1 MSTEVKVPT
10 LPESVSDAT
19 VAKWHKKAGDSVKRD
34 ENLVD
39 LETDKVV
46 LEVPAPADGVLES
59 IAAEEGETVN
69 ADDVL
74 GKIAEGES
82 GDDSSDD
89 SESESESDD
98 DKERKKKSSNGEKSE
113 DDEKS
118 KGKDKEKEKEKEK
131 DKDKD
136 KDKDKEKPD
145 DKKESAD
152 KDGKS
157 SQKQDK
163 KDSGDG
169 GKTSHEAPDGAD
181 KLAPSVRK
189 LVTEHGIDPNEIE
202 GSGRDGRITKTDVL
216 RHIGTSGETGGARP
230 EERVKMSRLRQRVSE
245 RMKEA
250 QNTAAILT
258 SFNEVDLHEVM
269 QIRSRYKDAFQKRHG
284 VKLGL
289 MSFFVKACCE
299 ALDKHPVVNASVD
312 GDEIVY
318 HGYQDIGIAVSTDRG
333 LMVPILRN
341 AGHMGLAQIESQIN
355 EYAEKARSGK
365 IQLEDLQGGTF
376 SITNG
381 GVFGSLLSTPLLNP
395 PQSAILGMHTI
406 KQRPVAID
414 GEIVVR
420 PMMYIALS
428 YDHRII
434 DGKDA
439 VQFLVAV
446 KEALEDP
453 ARMLLGL

>member
-1 MSTEVKVPT
+1 M
-10 LPESVSDAT
+10 
-19 VAKWHKKAGDSVKRD
+19 
-34 ENLVD
+34 
-39 LETDKVV
+39 
-46 LEVPAPADGVLES
+46 
-59 IAAEEGETVN
+59 
-69 ADDVL
+69 
-74 GKIAEGES
+74 
-82 GDDSSDD
+82 
-89 SESESESDD
+89 
-98 DKERKKKSSNGEKSE
+98 
-113 DDEKS
+113 
-118 KGKDKEKEKEKEK
+118 
-131 DKDKD
+131 
-136 KDKDKEKPD
+136 
-145 DKKESAD
+145 
-152 KDGKS
+152 
-157 SQKQDK
+157 
-163 KDSGDG
+163 
-169 GKTSHEAPDGAD
+169 
-181 KLAPSVRK
+181 
-189 LVTEHGIDPNEIE
+189 
-202 GSGRDGRITKTDVL
+202 L
-216 RHIGTSGETGGARP
+216 RHIGTSGATGGARP

-258 SFNEVDLHEVM
+258 SFNEVDLHEVK
-269 QIRSRYKDAFQKRHG
+269 QIRDRYKDAFQKRHG
-284 VKLGL
+284 VKLGF

-333 LMVPILRN
+333 LMVPVLRN
-341 AGHMGLAQIESQIN
+341 AGNMGLAQIEAQIA
-355 EYAEKARSGK
+355 EYAEKARGGK

-406 KQRPVAID
+406 KERPVAID

>member
-10 LPESVSDAT
+10 LPESVSDAI
-19 VAKWHKKAGDSVKRD
+19 VAKWHKKAGDTVRRD

-46 LEVPAPADGVLES
+46 LEVPSPVDGTLES
-59 IAAEEGETVN
+59 ISADEGETVT
-69 ADDVL
+69 AEQLL
-74 GKIAEGES
+74 GSIQEGAVE
-82 GDDSSDD
+82 
-89 SESESESDD
+89 EPAV
-98 DKERKKKSSNGEKSE
+98 
-113 DDEKS
+113 DE
-118 KGKDKEKEKEKEK
+118 
-131 DKDKD
+131 
-136 KDKDKEKPD
+136 P
-145 DKKESAD
+145 
-152 KDGKS
+152 
-157 SQKQDK
+157 
-163 KDSGDG
+163 
-169 GKTSHEAPDGAD
+169 EAPAAGAEQAPAAVEAATPAAHSAETE

-189 LVTEHGIDPNEIE
+189 MMTENEIDPKSIE
-202 GSGRDGRITKTDVL
+202 GTGRAGRITKGDVIK
-216 RHIGTSGETGGARP
+216 HIGGGGARP
-230 EERVKMSRLRQRVSE
+230 EERVKLSRLRQRIAE

-258 SFNEVDLHEVM
+258 SFNEVDLKAVM
-269 QIRSRYKDAFQKRHG
+269 DLRARYKDDFQKAHG
-284 VKLGL
+284 VKLGF

-299 ALDKHPVVNASVD
+299 ALDKHPVVNASVE
-312 GDEIVY
+312 GDEIIY
-318 HGYQDIGIAVSTDRG
+318 HGYQDVGIAVSTDRG

-341 AGHMGLAQIESQIN
+341 AGHMGLAQIERQIMD
-355 EYAEKARSGK
+355 YAEQARAGK

-406 KQRPVAID
+406 KERPIVVNGD
-414 GEIVVR
+414 IVVR

-446 KEALEDP
+446 KESLEDP